1 MIKVNCPNCGVRLT
15 ASDDHVGKPVN
26 CQKCNTK
33 FILSKRWTNE
43 PLEVVA
49 DSQDRLESGNKDS
62 HDSPGRNQF
71 TVPIDFSSATSSGV
85 SMLEQSAPL
94 SRATSNSATPWEAIA
109 RQEDAARRHAV
120 HLDGYVEARS
130 LVEFFDFRFRR
141 YLTPWIIRVSW
152 PLVMT
157 GALIWIMV
165 VSYTFVSALIASGDL
180 SVGPSENLPAA
191 SMAEEVAN
199 QKNLFVI
206 SPFFMKSGLFLT
218 GLITIT
224 LGLLWIRVVFETII
238 LLFSIAN
245 TLRVIEDH
253 EKTS

>member
-43 PLEVVA
+43 PLEMVT
-49 DSQDRLESGNKDS
+49 DSNRLASGAS
-62 HDSPGRNQF
+62 EAHDSPGRNQF
-71 TVPIDFSSATSSGV
+71 AVPLDASSGSSGSISAVEQV
-85 SMLEQSAPL
+85 STPTMG
-94 SRATSNSATPWEAIA
+94 NSTTPWEAIA

-130 LVEFFDFRFRR
+130 LVEFLDFRFRR
-141 YLTPWIIRVSW
+141 YLTPWIIQISW

-157 GALIWIMV
+157 GAMIWILI
-165 VSYTFVSALIASGDL
+165 VSYTFVSSLIASGDL
-180 SVGPSENLPAA
+180 SVGPGESSSVVAA
-191 SMAEEVAN
+191 PGEPTDRGPLLIV
-199 QKNLFVI
+199 
-206 SPFFMKSGLFLT
+206 SPFFLKSGLFLT
-218 GLITIT
+218 GIITI
-224 LGLLWIRVVFETII
+224 GLSVLWIRVVFETII

-253 EKTS
+253 EKTH

>member
-43 PLEVVA
+43 PLEIVT
-49 DSQDRLESGNKDS
+49 DS

-71 TVPIDFSSATSSGV
+71 VVPLHASSGSSSSISAV
-85 SMLEQSAPL
+85 EQISTP
-94 SRATSNSATPWEAIA
+94 STGNSTTPWEAIA
-109 RQEDAARRHAV
+109 RQEDAARRYAV

-130 LVEFFDFRFRR
+130 MVEFFDFRFRR
-141 YLTPWIIRVSW
+141 YLTPWIIRISW

-157 GALIWIMV
+157 GAMIWIV
-165 VSYTFVSALIASGDL
+165 IVSYTFVSSLIASGDL
-180 SVGPSENLPAA
+180 SVGPSENPSAVSAA
-191 SMAEEVAN
+191 DEPSDRE
-199 QKNLFVI
+199 QLFVV
-206 SPFFMKSGLFLT
+206 SPFFMKSGMFLT
-218 GLITIT
+218 GMITIV
-224 LGLLWIRVVFETII
+224 LSVLWIRVVFETII

-253 EKTS
+253 EKTP